1 MEDCFLSPIQWGN
14 SKYLKAVIMFSL
26 SFPPSRLNNPN
37 FLSVSLQ
44 VMFSRA
50 LFLFVLLFWTLSK
63 ESTSFL
69 KCSAKSWIQYP
80 AEVFLGLCRADG

>member
-1 MEDCFLSPIQWGN
+1 
-14 SKYLKAVIMFSL
+14 MFSL
-26 SFPPSRLNNPN
+26 RFFLSRLNNPN

-50 LFLFVLLFWTLSK
+50 LFLFVLLLWTLSK
-63 ESTSFL
+63 ESASFL

-80 AEVFLGLCRADG
+80 AEVFLGLCGADG